1 MIGTREHL
9 LTFIDSTS
17 LIRSDTAWEEIE
29 NMTTG
34 KIAYFIP
41 TLKLA
46 GTSTQALVFCETMSA
61 AGYDV
66 DLVVSSK
73 SGVFLDAVMEGQYSV
88 HYLKRAK
95 FFTKIFTIFYLMRY
109 LRQHKPGILF
119 GGAKGVNKLAI
130 YAKLLSF
137 RSTKLAVIL
146 TNDLLQRTYPTDRGR
161 AISRRWHFFLYRF
174 ADHVIV
180 LTEAMKRH
188 FLSQGYEENKITVLP
203 PPISLKAIEQKSR
216 EPLNHPWFQEPRNQ
230 RDIPVILA
238 VGRIAL
244 QKNYPLLLEAFKI
257 ARETRPLRL
266 IIVGAGTEKATAET
280 KQLAEDLGV
289 RDHIDFAGF
298 SSNPFHY
305 MQQCDLFALSSHWEG
320 FGIVVAEALACGI
333 TVASVDCPDGPS
345 EILDGTKYGYL
356 AKPHD
361 PESLAQA
368 LLDGVDRPVDPA
380 ELVHRATDYDGPVIG
395 ENYRRLIQ
403 SMDIEA

>member
-1 MIGTREHL
+1 M
-9 LTFIDSTS
+9 S
-17 LIRSDTAWEEIE
+17 
-29 NMTTG
+29 G

-46 GTSTQALVFCETMSA
+46 GTSTQALVFCEAMSA

-73 SGVFLDAVMEGQYSV
+73 RGVFLDAVLDDLYSV
-88 HYLKRAK
+88 HYLKRVK
-95 FFTKIFTIFYLMRY
+95 YFTKIFTIFYLMRY
-109 LRQHKPGILF
+109 LRRHKPAFLF

-146 TNDLLQRTYPTDRGR
+146 TNDLLQRTYPGDRGR

-188 FLSQGYEENKITVLP
+188 FVAAGYGPEKITVLP
-203 PPISLKAIEQKSR
+203 PPISLKAIREKSE
-216 EPLNHPWFQEPRNQ
+216 EPLNHPWLRKPRTE
-230 RDIPVILA
+230 RDVPVILA

-257 ARETRPLRL
+257 ARESRPMRL

-280 KQLAEDLGV
+280 KQLSEDYGI
-289 RDHIDFAGF
+289 REDIDFLGF
-298 SSNPFHY
+298 SNNPFKF

-368 LLDGVDRPVDPA
+368 LLDGLDRPLNPA
-380 ELVHRATDYDGPVIG
+380 ALMQRAAAYDGPLIS
-395 ENYRRLIQ
+395 EDYRRLIQ
-403 SMDIEA
+403 SMST